1 MMNDEADARRKAELG
16 LAKVMTGKP
25 TEQRKGD
32 ELIEEAASL
41 DPDAVEGLRQQIRNH
56 ANRVRTFGR

>member
-1 MMNDEADARRKAELG
+1 MMNDGADAWRKAEIG
-16 LAKVMTGKP
+16 LAKVMSGKP

-32 ELIEEAASL
+32 QLIEEAASL

-56 ANRVRTFGR
+56 ANRVGTLGR